1 MKRIYLK
8 TSASGSRNLV
18 VEQHQFDANGIST
31 DTKRG
36 IRAVDP
42 NKADQALEFATQ
54 NPDKFSFGDA
64 IGQGFYE
71 VIYTP

>member
-18 VEQHQFDANGIST
+18 LEQHQFDANGIAT

-36 IRAVDP
+36 VCAVDP
-42 NKADQALEFATQ
+42 NKAEQALEFATQ
-54 NPDKFSFGDA
+54 NPDKFTFGDP
-64 IGQGFYE
+64 IGQGFYV
-71 VIYTP
+71 VIYNP